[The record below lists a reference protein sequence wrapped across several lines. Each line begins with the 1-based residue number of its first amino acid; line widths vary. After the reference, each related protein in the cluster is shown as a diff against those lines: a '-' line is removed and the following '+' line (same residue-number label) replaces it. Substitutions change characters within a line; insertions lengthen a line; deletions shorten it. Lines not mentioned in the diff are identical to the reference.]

1 MPPDAESVEANMIV
15 KSRVLL
21 VAALWICAPLVNA
34 AAPVPADHGQRMA
47 AGLELFQK
55 SVGGLLKT
63 HCLECH
69 GASVKLKSDFDLAT
83 RENLLKGGSH
93 GPAVVPFNAPESRLV
108 QAIKHSGEFQMPHK
122 KPKLPADAI
131 AQIAKWVDLGA
142 PYAEPL
148 AKGAVAKK
156 DRSVITEQD
165 RQFWS
170 FQALKKVSPPAVKN
184 KSWERTPVDR
194 FILAGL
200 EAKGLKPNAAADP
213 RTLVRRIYFDL
224 IGLPPT
230 PDEMEAFVKEF
241 SPAPFLPGSLA
252 SSAAGEKGGKGERER
267 SAIESLVDRL
277 LASPRYGER
286 WGRHWLDLAR
296 FAESHGFE
304 QDYDRPHAYHYR
316 DFVIKALN
324 ADLPYDQFVRWQI
337 AGDELAPD
345 EPLAWMATGFL
356 GAGVFPT
363 QLTEKEFESA
373 RYDELDDMVATTGT
387 AMLGMSIGCAR
398 CHDHKFDPIPA
409 KDYYRLVAT
418 FATTIR
424 SEIDVDL
431 NPAAHKTALAKWE
444 KEHAPLA
451 NSLAKFE
458 REQLPGR
465 FAKWAANAP
474 AVPEFDWLVLD
485 GIEAKSKEGATF
497 QRKPDGSLL
506 ATGTNAEK
514 DTWTFT
520 TSAVSGQVTAVR
532 LEALAD
538 ASLKKKGP
546 GRADNGNFALSNLRV
561 LARSTDTNSKPV
573 AVKLV
578 NPRATFEQNKTSLS
592 VASAIDTNKSSGWA
606 VDPQFGKDH
615 AAVFEFE
622 KPASFSNGTVLI
634 FELEFNNN
642 ARHAIG
648 RPRLSVALG
657 SAATVPVATVTPTV
671 PVGGSRQSPSG
682 TPGVTTAGGT
692 PAPVPLRGV
701 SQLQSAVEPLAVLHQ
716 AGSVDKLTARQRERV
731 LDHFK
736 HTDRDWRALNAPV
749 EKHLAAKPK
758 PDTVLVQVSSEGFK
772 PIKHNADGR
781 GFPHFYPQTH
791 ILKRG
796 DPNQKQGPATQG
808 FMQVLMRN
816 NRDEQAWLAPPPAGA
831 RASYRRTNLANWIT
845 DTESGAGHLLA
856 RVIVNRLWQHHFG
869 RGLVNTPSDFGLQ
882 GEKPSHPELLDFL
895 AGELIRNGWR
905 LKPMH
910 KLMLLSAVYQQDA
923 KFDPAKGK
931 ADPQNALVWRHAPQR
946 LEAEVIR
953 DSLLAVGGL
962 LDRTMFGPGTLDENS
977 KRRSIYFMI
986 KRSKLIGTMQLF
998 DAPEPL
1004 VSQGARPAT
1013 VIAPQA
1019 LMFMNSDA
1027 ARQAA
1032 ANLARRLSESA
1043 PTSAALIEQGYRLTL
1058 GRAPTEKERASSVKF
1073 IERQAAS
1080 YADAKDA
1087 RARAVADFCQVLF
1100 GLNEFVYI
1108 Q

>member
-1 MPPDAESVEANMIV
+1 MQ
-15 KSRVLL
+15 R
-21 VAALWICAPLVNA
+21 AARILAVSLGLWGVSIFAAP
-34 AAPVPADHGQRMA
+34 APVPADHGERMT

-55 SVGGLLKT
+55 SVGALLKEN
-63 HCLECH
+63 CLECH
-69 GASVKLKSDFDLAT
+69 GASVKLKGDLDLAT
-83 RENLLKGGSH
+83 RESLLKGGAH
-93 GPAVVPFNAPESRLV
+93 GPVVVPFNAAESKLV
-108 QAIKHSGEFQMPHK
+108 QAIKHSGELQMPNK

-148 AKGAVAKK
+148 VKGAVAKK
-156 DRSVITEQD
+156 DRSTVTEQD

-170 FQALKKVSPPAVKN
+170 FQPLKKTSPPAVKN
-184 KSWERTPVDR
+184 KTWEQTPVDR
-194 FILAGL
+194 FVLAGL
-200 EAKGLKPNAAADP
+200 EAKRLKPNAAADA

-230 PDEMEAFVKEF
+230 PEEVEAFVK
-241 SPAPFLPGSLA
+241 
-252 SSAAGEKGGKGERER
+252 SAASNRQ
-267 SAIESLVDRL
+267 SAIETLVEKL
-277 LASPRYGER
+277 LASEHYGER

-324 ADLPYDQFVRWQI
+324 ADMPYDQFVRWQL

-345 EPLAWMATGFL
+345 NPLALMATGFL

-387 AMLGMSIGCAR
+387 ALLGMSVGCAR
-398 CHDHKFDPIPA
+398 CHDHKFDPIPS

-431 NPAAHKTALAKWE
+431 NPAAHRAALAKWDA
-444 KEHAPLA
+444 EHAPLA
-451 NSLAKFE
+451 GALLKFE
-458 REQLPGR
+458 REELPGR
-465 FAKWAANAP
+465 FAKWAASAP

-485 GIEAKSKEGATF
+485 GVAAKAKEEGVTF
-497 QRKPDGSLL
+497 TRKDDGSLL
-506 ATGTNAEK
+506 VTGANP
-514 DTWTFT
+514 DQDSWTFT
-520 TSAVSGQVTAVR
+520 APAVSGSITAVR

-546 GRADNGNFALSNLRV
+546 GRADNGNFSLSDFLV
-561 LARSTDTNSKPV
+561 TAKSADGKGKAAP
-573 AVKLV
+573 VKLV
-578 NPRATFEQNKTSLS
+578 RPRATFEQNQTSLS
-592 VASAIDTNKSSGWA
+592 VASSIDTNKTSGWA
-606 VDPQFGKDH
+606 VDPQFGRNH

-622 KPASFSNGTVLI
+622 RPVSFSNGTVLT
-634 FELEFNNN
+634 FELEFSNN
-642 ARHAIG
+642 AKHTIG
-648 RPRLSVALG
+648 RPRLSV
-657 SAATVPVATVTPTV
+657 
-671 PVGGSRQSPSG
+671 
-682 TPGVTTAGGT
+682 TTNAGG
-692 PAPVPLRGV
+692 AEFAAA
-701 SQLQSAVEPLAVLHQ
+701 SQLQSVVEPLVALRD
-716 AGSVDKLTARQRERV
+716 AGSADKLTPKQRALV
-731 LDHFK
+731 LASFK
-736 HTDRDWRALNAPV
+736 RTDADWRALNERV

-772 PIKHNADGR
+772 PIKHHADGR
-781 GFPHFYPQTH
+781 GYPHFYPQTYV
-791 ILKRG
+791 LKRG
-796 DPNQKQGPATQG
+796 DSNQKQDPATQG

-816 NRDEQAWLAPPPAGA
+816 HRDEQAWLATPPAGA
-831 RASYRRTNLANWIT
+831 RTSSRRTGLANWIT

-869 RGLVNTPSDFGLQ
+869 RGIVGTPSDFGFQ
-882 GEKPSHPELLDFL
+882 GEKPANPELLDFL
-895 AGELIRNGWR
+895 AGELIRNGWS
-905 LKPMH
+905 LKAMH
-910 KLMLLSAVYQQDA
+910 KLMLLSAAYQQES
-923 KFDPAKGK
+923 KFDPTKAK
-931 ADPQNALVWRHAPQR
+931 ADPQNTLVWRHTPQR
-946 LEAEVIR
+946 LEGEVIR

-962 LDRTMFGPGTLDENS
+962 LDPTMFGKGTLDENS
-977 KRRSIYFMI
+977 RRRSIYFMI
-986 KRSKLIGTMQLF
+986 KRSKLIPTMQLF

-1019 LMFMNSDA
+1019 LMFMNSAA

-1032 ANLARRLSESA
+1032 ANLAKRLSESA
-1043 PTSAALIEQGYRLTL
+1043 PTSAALVERGYQLTL
-1058 GRAPTEKERASSVKF
+1058 GRAPTEKERTSAVKF

-1080 YADAKDA
+1080 YGDAPDA
-1087 RARAVADFCQVLF
+1087 RTRAATDFCQVLF